1 MSKTKMPSSS
11 LSPAQRE
18 IMEIVWDQGEVA
30 AIEVR
35 DMIAESRPV
44 ARETIRTMLQRMEEK
59 GWLQHRVVG
68 RTHFYSAVMP
78 REATVGH
85 KVIELVDTICGGS
98 PERLV
103 TALLDFRGLSK
114 AESERIQ
121 QLIEAA
127 KKKKTRRK

>member
-1 MSKTKMPSSS
+1 MSKMPSSS

-18 IMEIVWDQGEVA
+18 IMQIVWDKGEVA

-35 DMIAESRPV
+35 DIITKSRPV

-59 GWLQHRVVG
+59 GWLKHRVVG
-68 RTHFYSAVMP
+68 RTHFYSAAMP
-78 REATVGH
+78 RDATVGH
-85 KVIELVDTICGGS
+85 KVVELVDTICGGS

-103 TALLDFRGLSK
+103 TALLDFRGLTK

-121 QLIEAA
+121 QLIEKA
-127 KKKKTRRK
+127 KKKKARR

>member
-1 MSKTKMPSSS
+1 MSKMPSSS

-18 IMEIVWDQGEVA
+18 IMEIVWDKGEVA

-35 DMIAESRPV
+35 AIIDERRPV
-44 ARETIRTMLQRMEEK
+44 ARETVRTTLQRMEEK
-59 GWLQHRVVG
+59 GWVKHRVVG
-68 RTHFYSAVMP
+68 RTHFYSAAMP

-85 KVIELVDTICGGS
+85 KVVELLDTICGGS

-114 AESERIQ
+114 SESERIQ
-121 QLIEAA
+121 QLIEKA
-127 KKKKTRRK
+127 KKKKSTRRR